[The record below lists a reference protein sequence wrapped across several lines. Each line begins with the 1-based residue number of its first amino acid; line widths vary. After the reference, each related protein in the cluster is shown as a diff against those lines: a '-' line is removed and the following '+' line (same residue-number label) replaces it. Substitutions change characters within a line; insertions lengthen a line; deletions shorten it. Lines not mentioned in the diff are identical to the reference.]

1 MSKDYTKSSG
11 HVVQP
16 SALLAERPVIR
27 SELTRSLSN
36 IFTGLAGGV
45 LMIDGHWSI
54 RNSCRNQLY
63 VSWSNM
69 DSPITSAAQSYPH
82 LKESGQG
89 ENGKTK

>member
-1 MSKDYTKSSG
+1 
-11 HVVQP
+11 
-16 SALLAERPVIR
+16 
-27 SELTRSLSN
+27 
-36 IFTGLAGGV
+36 
-45 LMIDGHWSI
+45 MIDGHWSI